1 METGLQ
7 KGESFNAFEVGFLEY
22 LLVVSPD
29 AAVYDKVMQVKQDF
43 DDEYEEKIAV
53 KSKPQIVIATFIA
66 RERMEETIIKWI
78 QRICGLRNGF
88 DVMLNNY
95 SGFPNNKTIYIRVQD
110 HKPFK
115 RLAKD
120 LGVIDEYVQ
129 SNDCPKARIIDKPHL
144 TIARRL
150 PAEVY
155 EKAMMDYSQKIFH
168 DFFPVRQLV
177 LLRRDNEF
185 GKYKTVNVF
194 SLLPPD
200 PNADGH
206 QMNLFN

>member
-1 METGLQ
+1 MPCNFKYFACIAYFNNKQAVAVFISL
-7 KGESFNAFEVGFLEY
+7 SF
-22 LLVVSPD
+22 
-29 AAVYDKVMQVKQDF
+29 K
-43 DDEYEEKIAV
+43 
-53 KSKPQIVIATFIA
+53 ATA
-66 RERMEETIIKWI
+66 
-78 QRICGLRNGF
+78 L
-88 DVMLNNY
+88 
-95 SGFPNNKTIYIRVQD
+95 NNKTIYIRVQD

-129 SNDCPKARIIDKPHL
+129 SNDCPKARISDKPHL